1 MASCGSTCGAKS
13 EKVCVL
19 GAGVIGLA
27 TAQELRR
34 RITMLGDPRVTCHNG
49 DVIEVALV
57 HCTDLQ
63 FKSEVLKT
71 QPLYLV
77 CVSSRC
83 KLTVDV

>member
-34 RITMLGDPRVTCHNG
+34 RGHAVVILAECHPCDDRNASPGAGGFWEPFKVHRSAPTCFISPGTARAH
-49 DVIEVALV
+49 A
-57 HCTDLQ
+57 
-63 FKSEVLKT
+63 
-71 QPLYLV
+71 
-77 CVSSRC
+77 
-83 KLTVDV
+83 